1 MDYKEK
7 GRRKKRNST
16 YSYNTLQTINDVSIY
31 SKQLLHAP
39 LSVMFA
45 LPRALCSALVIAGV
59 ELTVPHCLNEAR
71 AQGSKS
77 WPGPA
82 KSTYNTASGPCKSL
96 QPMSVSL
103 TRQ

>member
-7 GRRKKRNST
+7 GRRKKKRNST
-16 YSYNTLQTINDVSIY
+16 YTYNTLQTIDDVSIY

-45 LPRALCSALVIAGV
+45 FPLALCSALVIAGV
-59 ELTVPHCLNEAR
+59 ELTVPHCLNEAQ

-82 KSTYNTASGPCKSL
+82 QCT
-96 QPMSVSL
+96 
-103 TRQ
+103 